1 MPPASAAPDLAD
13 LRLNVAL
20 IVGRTEAEG
29 PGVRAA
35 LWVQGCTIRCA
46 GCCNPEMLANK
57 PMVSMTI
64 DEALAQLPA
73 DVEGVSFLGGEP
85 TEQARALGAL
95 AQRVQARGQTVMVY
109 SGRTLDELRAQPDTE
124 ALLAHTD
131 LLVDGRYEESLR
143 TTTRRFIGSTNQ
155 QLHFLTDRYR
165 ADDARFASHNT
176 VELRLTIAADGTKSI
191 TMNGWPVKGARTL
204 PILRGD
210 AGDGGAS

>member
-1 MPPASAAPDLAD
+1 MPPVAAGPDPVD
-13 LRLNVAL
+13 PRLNVAL

-35 LWVQGCTIRCA
+35 LWVQGCMIRCP
-46 GCCNPEMLANK
+46 GCCNPEMLAHK
-57 PMVSMTI
+57 DATWMSV

-85 TEQARALGAL
+85 SEQAAALAVL

-109 SGRTLDELRAQPDTE
+109 SGRTLEELRASPDAR

-165 ADDARFASHNT
+165 ADDARFASGNT
-176 VELRLTIAADGTKSI
+176 VELRLSIAADGTKTI

-210 AGDGGAS
+210 R

>member
-1 MPPASAAPDLAD
+1 MPLPGGEPDPAD

-20 IVGRTEAEG
+20 IVARTEAEG

-35 LWVQGCTIRCA
+35 LWVQGCTIRCP
-46 GCCNPEMLANK
+46 GCCNPEMLAVK
-57 PMVSMTI
+57 DATWMTV

-85 TEQARALGAL
+85 TEQARALAAL
-95 AQRVQARGQTVMVY
+95 ARRVRARGQTVMVY
-109 SGRTLDELRAQPDTE
+109 SGRTIDELRASPAAN
-124 ALLAHTD
+124 ALLEHTD
-131 LLVDGRYEESLR
+131 LLVDGRYDESLR

-204 PILRGD
+204 PIIR
-210 AGDGGAS
+210 GDGGAS

>member
-1 MPPASAAPDLAD
+1 MPPRETPPDPAEF
-13 LRLNVAL
+13 RLNVAL

-35 LWVQGCTIRCA
+35 LWVQGCTIRCP
-46 GCCNPEMLANK
+46 GCCNPEMLAQK
-57 PMVSMTI
+57 DATWMTV
-64 DEALAQLPA
+64 DEALAQLPS

-85 TEQARALGAL
+85 TEQAAGL
-95 AQRVQARGQTVMVY
+95 AVLARKVRERGQTVMVY
-109 SGRTLDELRAQPDTE
+109 SGRTLAELRASPD
-124 ALLAHTD
+124 ASRLLQHTD

-165 ADDARFASHNT
+165 PDDPRLASHNT

-204 PILRGD
+204 PILRGSGD
-210 AGDGGAS
+210 A

>member
-1 MPPASAAPDLAD
+1 MTQTPLASATPDPAD

-29 PGVRAA
+29 PGVRGA
-35 LWVQGCTIRCA
+35 LWVQGCTIRCP
-46 GCCNPEMLANK
+46 GCCNPEMLAVK
-57 PMVSMTI
+57 DATWMTI
-64 DEALAQLPA
+64 EEALAQLPA

-85 TEQARALGAL
+85 SEQAAGL
-95 AQRVQARGQTVMVY
+95 AVLARRVRERGQTVMVY
-109 SGRTLDELRAQPDTE
+109 SGRTLAELRAMPD
-124 ALLAHTD
+124 ASKLLEHTD

-204 PILRGD
+204 PIIR
-210 AGDGGAS
+210 DGGAS